1 MTSKSLFQK
10 SQQSGLT
17 LIELLV
23 VLAII
28 GLLVTVVSAVFS
40 ESRAQTR
47 DKIRMTSLKELQLAV
62 EQYKAQ
68 NGVYPLRG
76 CTVTDTT
83 PTPQWTSPGTGD
95 GDYYNECA
103 QYIVGLV
110 PDYIPALPTD
120 PNAEDDNNN
129 GFLYWVSNDQSTYK
143 IMVHRSVETLQVGSF
158 KDAFARCPAASVGAC
173 PDVAAIDDIYAVY
186 SPGAEFR

>member
-1 MTSKSLFQK
+1 MISKSLFQK
-10 SQQSGLT
+10 SPQSGLT

-28 GLLVTVVSAVFS
+28 GILVTVVSAAFS

-47 DKIRMTSLKELQLAV
+47 DKIRMSSLKELQLAV

-76 CTVTDTT
+76 CSETT
-83 PTPQWTSPGTGD
+83 EDVWTSSGPGNET
-95 GDYYNECA
+95 YYSPCT

-110 PDYIPALPTD
+110 PDYIPELPTD
-120 PNAEDDNNN
+120 PNAEDEANK
-129 GFLYWVSNDQSTYK
+129 GFMYQVDSDQSAYK
-143 IMVHRSVETLQVGSF
+143 LMVHRTVESLRINAFNDS
-158 KDAFARCPAASVGAC
+158 FARCPKVTAGTC
-173 PDVAAIDDIYAVY
+173 PDVDSIADIYAVY
-186 SPGAEFR
+186 SPGAEDW